1 MNDSVKAK
9 QLRNQLDNLNL
20 VLGPVSTQAAHT
32 PRPRKT
38 IEGSDRYGGYPP
50 A

>member
-1 MNDSVKAK
+1 MNDTAKAK
-9 QLRNQLDNLNL
+9 RLHDQLDSLSL
-20 VLGPVSTQAAHT
+20 TLGPVSTQANTT

-38 IEGSDRYGGYPP
+38 IEGSDRFGGYPP